1 MFLHS
6 LLVLKWRELHLYFI
20 YIHIWLEV
28 LSLAIAAI
36 RESNRDFVEIPSTP
50 VTRIT
55 ADMRHVV
62 SSKSTQDESNFTDI
76 YHGRKKFA
84 TEASNFAFLKLS
96 NME

>member
-1 MFLHS
+1 M
-6 LLVLKWRELHLYFI
+6 KC
-20 YIHIWLEV
+20 
-28 LSLAIAAI
+28 
-36 RESNRDFVEIPSTP
+36 DFVEIPSTP

-62 SSKSTQDESNFTDI
+62 SSKSTQDVSNFTDI

-96 NME
+96 NMEWFSILVEKTFENKMVTNSVRGISRYTS